1 MHLYHIATLH
11 GEVCHIRFH
20 KFDCTPL
27 GDGSFGD
34 KSVTDLAKN
43 FSEASQQNPCLF
55 EPPQVMFAFFDGVT
69 QSLAG
74 ETPVKNFKHVYLC
87 YKLHTQPCVQGPILI
102 TCTKLRIAT
111 IKKYREY
118 S

>member
-1 MHLYHIATLH
+1 MLH
-11 GEVCHIRFH
+11 REVCRIRFH
-20 KFDCTPL
+20 TFEWFNSASL

-74 ETPVKNFKHVYLC
+74 ERPMKNLR
-87 YKLHTQPCVQGPILI
+87 
-102 TCTKLRIAT
+102 LRISLQYVYCFILDT
-111 IKKYREY
+111 VYKNQ
-118 S
+118 